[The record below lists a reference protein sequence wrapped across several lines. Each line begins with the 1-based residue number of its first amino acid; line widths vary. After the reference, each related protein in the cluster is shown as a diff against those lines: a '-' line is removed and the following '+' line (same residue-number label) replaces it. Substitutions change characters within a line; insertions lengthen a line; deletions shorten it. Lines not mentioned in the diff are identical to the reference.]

1 MKVAAKHKILV
12 IEDDPAIL
20 TGLEDYL
27 SAENYEIVTSQD
39 GLEGLNIALNEH
51 PDLILLDVNLPG
63 LNGFEVCRKLRE
75 EKFIN
80 PIIIITASIEQ
91 IDEVV
96 GLEIGADD
104 YIKKPFNLREV
115 LARIRA
121 NLRRSERLSS
131 STDDDT
137 ESLGD
142 QRIKRNLKCVMFTDI
157 KDYSKKMHSDEHSAL
172 LLLQNHNQ
180 ILKDA
185 IYEHRGKIIEIIGD
199 AFLVSFNSV
208 VKAVKCGAVIQNSFK
223 KYNVGKKEKNKIELR
238 IGIHLGD
245 LIEIEGKL
253 KGDTLNI
260 AARIQQN
267 AEPLRVYL
275 SESVYL
281 AVKGKTGFNFE
292 MSGVNK
298 FKNISEPITTYYIVD
313 TGNPEGE

>member
-1 MKVAAKHKILV
+1 MKVAVKHKLLV

-27 SAENYEIVTSQD
+27 SAENYEIVTSKD

-51 PDLILLDVNLPG
+51 PDLILLDVNLPS

-80 PIIIITASIEQ
+80 PIIIITASLEQ

-121 NLRRSERLSS
+121 SLRRSERLTT
-131 STDDDT
+131 STEDDA

-172 LLLQNHNQ
+172 LLLQNHNR
-180 ILKDA
+180 IMKDT
-185 IYEHRGKIIEIIGD
+185 IHEYRGKIIEIIGD
-199 AFLVSFNSV
+199 AFLVSFNSA
-208 VKAVKCGAVIQNSFK
+208 VKAVKCGAAIQNRFN
-223 KYNVGKKEKNKIELR
+223 KYNSGKKEKNKIELR

-267 AEPLRVYL
+267 AEPARVCM

-281 AVKGKTGFNFE
+281 AVKGKAGFNFE